1 MARILVVDDDPDIVE
16 TITLVLEGAGYEVV
30 SAHSGKEGLQKARE
44 EKPDLIVLDVMME
57 TKRKGIEVAQ
67 QLRQEPQF
75 ASTPILMM
83 TAVREKTGLGFKGE
97 AGDDAW
103 LPVDDYCEK
112 PLKPETLIQKVRQLL
127 KGKT

>member
-1 MARILVVDDDPDIVE
+1 M
-16 TITLVLEGAGYEVV
+16 V
-30 SAHSGKEGLQKARE
+30 SASSGKDGLKKARE
-44 EKPDLIVLDVMME
+44 EKPDLMVLDVMME

-67 QLRQEPQF
+67 ELRRDPQF
-75 ASTPILMM
+75 VSTPILML
-83 TAVREKTGLGFKGE
+83 TAVREKTGLGFKQE

-112 PLKPETLIQKVRQLL
+112 PLKPETLIQKVEQLL

>member
-16 TITLVLEGAGYEVV
+16 TITLVLEGADHEVV
-30 SAHSGKEGLQKARE
+30 SALSGKEGLRKARE

-67 QLRQEPQF
+67 ELRQQPQF
-75 ASTPILMM
+75 AGTPILML
-83 TAVREKTGLGFKGE
+83 TAVKEKTGLGFKQE
-97 AGDDAW
+97 AGDEAW

-112 PLKPETLIQKVRQLL
+112 PLKPEVLIQKVDQLL

>member
-16 TITLVLEGAGYEVV
+16 TITLVLEGAGYQVV
-30 SAHSGKEGLQKARE
+30 SALSGKEGLKKAKE

-67 QLRQEPQF
+67 ELRQEPQF
-75 ASTPILMM
+75 ASTPILML
-83 TAVREKTGLGFKGE
+83 TAVREKTGLGFKRE

-112 PLKPETLIQKVRQLL
+112 PLKPETLIQKVEQLL